1 MITKINDDYS
11 FETIKLIES
20 EKVGLFDILIK
31 VYNNQSLNPIA
42 TNMFKSSDS
51 VIKIKVWVDEVV
63 KNNVICNNY
72 CNL

>member
-1 MITKINDDYS
+1 MITKINDVYS

-20 EKVGLFDILIK
+20 ERVGLFDILIK
-31 VYNNQSLNPIA
+31 VYKTNELNPIA

-63 KNNVICNNY
+63 KNNNVFNKT
-72 CNL
+72 L